1 MLEINKEQID
11 VVRRSDALCDL
22 IREQLSDP
30 SLSLKDRS
38 LLSDDEW
45 AELEDACLEVLRNEA
60 PIVKEIDAEQSKGVY
75 TISIH
80 GIPGAYWVFAPEF
93 DIEGV
98 FSTLSEALAEVD
110 SQHGEFLVD
119 PDSTIDS
126 SIDESPFAT
135 TYDPHQPHFGDE
147 LLCLLAGTDAPEVL
161 GQINQVILLDSAL
174 VLLANGSLASAATK
188 PKGMTSLFKRL
199 EQSLG
204 KVTSKYDGM
213 ARHPKLLR
221 AEARARLY
229 FIINK
234 KLPDDEVLRRLYEL
248 K

>member
-11 VVRRSDALCDL
+11 VVRRSDALCGL

-45 AELEDACLEVLRNEA
+45 VELEDVCLEVLRNEA

-119 PDSTIDS
+119 PESDRDSTIDN
-126 SIDESPFAT
+126 
-135 TYDPHQPHFGDE
+135 
-147 LLCLLAGTDAPEVL
+147 L
-161 GQINQVILLDSAL
+161 
-174 VLLANGSLASAATK
+174 
-188 PKGMTSLFKRL
+188 
-199 EQSLG
+199 
-204 KVTSKYDGM
+204 
-213 ARHPKLLR
+213 
-221 AEARARLY
+221 
-229 FIINK
+229 
-234 KLPDDEVLRRLYEL
+234 
-248 K
+248 